1 MKKAL
6 SLVLAVCLMLLVCSP
21 VVAEEKTTLRVSW
34 WGGESRH
41 AATIAA
47 LNLFMQKYPQF
58 EVEGEYNYCFLRD
71 NPAEQIL
78 FYYLRETLIKAIAS
92 DECELN
98 NQEIRHY
105 FDYWYTMHD

>member
-1 MKKAL
+1 MIDYRDVNYTPEDLDKVRRRIRNSAL
-6 SLVLAVCLMLLVCSP
+6 TVEEMIESLTDAE
-21 VVAEEKTTLRVSW
+21 VAAMW
-34 WGGESRH
+34 
-41 AATIAA
+41 
-47 LNLFMQKYPQF
+47 F